1 MSAASFYLLNWSI
14 GKGGQTHGKK
24 EHKRVEGKSD
34 QFGREAVEA
43 VIRAE
48 YNRCRSQNEL
58 AEAGVYFGKISTRRK
73 NEE

>member
-1 MSAASFYLLNWSI
+1 MVLPILFL
-14 GKGGQTHGKK
+14 
-24 EHKRVEGKSD
+24 
-34 QFGREAVEA
+34 REAVEA